1 MADARR
7 EKRRRRILEN
17 SKSRLERFS
26 SLQKDQRH
34 VTEETE
40 VEDNH
45 SIDFQSDAVRH
56 DDDEEMIDCCKDVE
70 NINEKSNFER
80 TNETLSGTILSE
92 NSNIQMKADS
102 FGICQTKHWEQRD
115 STSNNES
122 CEEAILPDNKESNS
136 DSSLN
141 QAKSTNYNKRFRM
154 IVFILLAWFVYLVVM
169 RGFDAYLAYII
180 GRELPKEALGNLFL
194 TGFVAVE
201 IQLIML
207 HMFLIRE
214 SKPLSSLFVLAV
226 KLSGVP
232 QKLIHFCSSAYFYIV
247 STFTDFCV
255 YLFTIIV
262 LHTLDSKI

>member
-17 SKSRLERFS
+17 SQSRLERFS
-26 SLQKDQRH
+26 SLQKDKRR

-45 SIDFQSDAVRH
+45 LTNFQSDAVR
-56 DDDEEMIDCCKDVE
+56 DNYDEGMVDHCTDID
-70 NINEKSNFER
+70 NIDEKSNFER

-92 NSNIQMKADS
+92 NSDIQRKADN
-102 FGICQTKHWEQRD
+102 FGISQTKHSEQRD

-122 CEEAILPDNKESNS
+122 CEAILARNDESSSNA
-136 DSSLN
+136 SLN

-154 IVFILLAWFVYLVVM
+154 IVFILLAWFVYLVVK
-169 RGFDAYLAYII
+169 RGFDAYLAHII

-194 TGFVAVE
+194 TAFVAVE

-214 SKPLSSLFVLAV
+214 SKPLSSLFVLAL

-232 QKLIHFCSSAYFYIV
+232 QKLIHFCSSIYFYIV
-247 STFTDFCV
+247 SAFTDFCV
-255 YLFTIIV
+255 YLFTIII
-262 LHTLDSKI
+262 LHSLDSKI